1 MRPAVAG
8 RGVWRI
14 WGYDRESGQFTQ
26 QDPIGLAGGLNLYG
40 YAGGD
45 SINFSDLFGLEKLS
59 EDERKKLG
67 DMCDKLDCDK
77 VGVHR
82 GNDSMA

>member
-1 MRPAVAG
+1 MAPGVRPAVAG

-40 YAGGD
+40 SRTA
-45 SINFSDLFGLEKLS
+45 I
-59 EDERKKLG
+59 R
-67 DMCDKLDCDK
+67 
-77 VGVHR
+77 
-82 GNDSMA
+82 